1 MRFILIFIFII
12 FSYGSNMQILS
23 KHFEYNQTAN
33 IAKFIGDVNVTKESD
48 NILCNKLYVYTSK
61 DKNLDKLI
69 ANGNVKFIVK
79 DKNSTYKGK
88 SDKLTYIAPKQLF
101 IFEGD
106 VHITKIEDN
115 QQLFGEKVI
124 INKKD
129 GTANVVGKKNE
140 PLKFIIKVNE

>member
-1 MRFILIFIFII
+1 MKYILIFIFIV
-12 FSYGSNMQILS
+12 FSYSSNMQILS

-48 NILCNKLYVYTSK
+48 NILCKELYVYTSQNNK
-61 DKNLDKLI
+61 LDKLL
-69 ANGNVKFIVK
+69 AKGNVRFIVK
-79 DKNSTYKGK
+79 DNNSTYKGK

-101 IFEGD
+101 IFEGN
-106 VHITKIEDN
+106 VHITKLEDN

-124 INKKD
+124 VNKKD
-129 GTANVVGKKNE
+129 GTAKVIGNKNK